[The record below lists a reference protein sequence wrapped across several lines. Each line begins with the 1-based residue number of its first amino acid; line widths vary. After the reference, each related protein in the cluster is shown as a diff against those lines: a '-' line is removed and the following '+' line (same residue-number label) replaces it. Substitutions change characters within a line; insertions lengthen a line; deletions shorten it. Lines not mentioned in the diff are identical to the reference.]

1 MRNDLHALL
10 LLLALTAVPAGLSAQ
25 SEGQDDGTQ
34 HKKLTLSGSI
44 QSDNLIPTGKQDD
57 NSNEDFR
64 SNTYV
69 DLNANSQYVDAG
81 LRFEYLEHPLPGF
94 ENDFKGWGVPYFYVK
109 GKLKNVEPHA
119 GYVLRAVRLGLHPP
133 HLRGTI
139 LGHRQLAV
147 GRSSGRE
154 TVQGRPD
161 QGAQR

>member
-94 ENDFKGWGVPYFYVK
+94 ENDFKGWGIPYFYVK
-109 GKLKNVEPHA
+109 GKLKNIELTL
-119 GYVLRAVRLGLHPP
+119 GTFYEQFGSGFILRTYEERSLGIDNSLLA
-133 HLRGTI
+133 LRST
-139 LGHRQLAV
+139 
-147 GRSSGRE
+147 
-154 TVQGRPD
+154 
-161 QGAQR
+161 